1 MKENFYSVYLTHDEL
16 LLIDGKCN
24 EKAQEVVEKAKT
36 EYGFGLDPICNEI
49 LAKSIKTGKLTW
61 RYTEISSCKT
71 CDTKPSGYYKYA
83 RSSRYHRKG
92 DCNYDAPFKYSGIE
106 PNGGFI
112 SFSGM
117 SGICRD
123 CWFNVY
129 LPKLV
134 NFIIENDLP
143 IEIQKND
150 IAETKYKKDDVR
162 ICYSCGEKMY
172 ESEMGRRTTLMGDGT
187 YASKCPKCGAESL
200 LFGNSHKI
208 TNEFTMRKITET
220 NTDHPTE
227 KGGGE

>member
-1 MKENFYSVYLTHDEL
+1 
-16 LLIDGKCN
+16 
-24 EKAQEVVEKAKT
+24 
-36 EYGFGLDPICNEI
+36 
-49 LAKSIKTGKLTW
+49 
-61 RYTEISSCKT
+61 
-71 CDTKPSGYYKYA
+71 
-83 RSSRYHRKG
+83 
-92 DCNYDAPFKYSGIE
+92 
-106 PNGGFI
+106 
-112 SFSGM
+112 M

-150 IAETKYKKDDVR
+150 IAETKYKKDDIR

-208 TNEFTMRKITET
+208 TDEFTMRKITKIK
-220 NTDHPTE
+220 E
-227 KGGGE
+227 KE